1 MRITNNIILHN
12 TSINING
19 NKGNVDTLNNQMT
32 TQKKIQRPSDD
43 PVTAIRALRLRSTL
57 SEIDQYYEKNIPD
70 AESWLDVTET
80 AITSMQEV
88 IKTIRTQCEYGA
100 QDSLTTDNRKTIL
113 TQLEKLRDKVYAEGN
128 ADYAGRTVF
137 TGYRTN
143 KKLTFTE
150 DEQKTSYEIDQKM
163 SYADL
168 QEHRYYG
175 NDVTVPGNQADVLDG
190 TKIASP
196 TQAAYNRIRLGYDSI
211 DSLDVTDAAGTTT
224 KTSANGS
231 TVTISYN
238 YTDTTG
244 TTPVNKTGNMNV
256 TVYDS
261 YDKWLEASTNTPKSY
276 DIADGEAVLIRNTG
290 EMVFSKTAADTLSTN
305 KASLDISYTK
315 TGFTNGELRPEYYY
329 NCTNITDT
337 NNKLKYEKYDKDGNQ
352 IYQDIDYVVAAN
364 QTLTVNTEASNVF
377 DHGLSRDVDELIDAV
392 QRSLDAEQK
401 VTDLNAMKKMQEY
414 SSDDCQAKLEEWIAA
429 AEKERDYANDNM
441 QKLYNSYIGNC
452 DKYLNKVNLAL
463 TDVGSKGQSL
473 ALTKNRMSNE
483 QETMEELKSKNE
495 DRELS
500 DIILEYTAAYTAYQS
515 SLQAASKVNQVTLLS
530 YL

>member
-80 AITSMQEV
+80 AMLNVQDL

-100 QDSLTTDNRKTIL
+100 QDSLTADNRKTIL
-113 TQLEKLRDKVYAEGN
+113 TQLEQLRDKIYSEGN

-143 KKLTFTE
+143 KKLTFMQNE
-150 DEQKTSYEIDQKM
+150 DSTKYEIMQKL
-163 SYADL
+163 SYGDL
-168 QEHRYYG
+168 QEYRYYG
-175 NDVTVPGNQADVLDG
+175 NDVSMPKDLQNDT
-190 TKIASP
+190 IASP
-196 TQAAYNRIRLGYDSI
+196 TKATYDRIRLGYDGIDSI
-211 DSLDVTDAAGTTT
+211 DTKNAAGNTV

-231 TVTISYN
+231 AVTVNYN
-238 YTDTTG
+238 YTGANNAVMTG
-244 TTPVNKTGNMNV
+244 AMKV

-261 YDKWLEASTNTPKSY
+261 YEKWLDASGKDPKTY
-276 DIADGEAVLIRNTG
+276 DIADGEAVLIRDTG
-290 EMVFSKTAADTLSTN
+290 ELIFSENASKTLTTN

-315 TGFTNGELRPEYYY
+315 TGFDKGELRPEYYF
-329 NCTNITDT
+329 NCTNVTDG
-337 NNKLKYEKYDKDGNQ
+337 NNPLKYEKYDADGKQ

-364 QTLTVNTEASNVF
+364 QTLNINTEASDVF
-377 DHGLSRDVDELIDAV
+377 DQSLGRDVDELIDAV
-392 QRSLDAEQK
+392 QRALDAEQK
-401 VTDLNAMKKMQEY
+401 VRDLEAMKKLDQY
-414 SSDDCQAKLEEWIAA
+414 SSEGDQTKLDEWIAA
-429 AEKERDYANDNM
+429 AKKEQHYANVNM
-441 QKLYNSYIGNC
+441 QTLYNSYIGNC
-452 DKYLNKVNLAL
+452 DTYLNKVNLAL
-463 TDVGSKGQSL
+463 TDVGAKGQSL
-473 ALTKNRMSNE
+473 TLTKNRMAN
-483 QETMEELKSKNE
+483 QQTTLEELKSSNE
-495 DRELS
+495 DRDLS
-500 DIILEYTAAYTAYQS
+500 DIILDYTAAYTAYQS
-515 SLQAASKVNQVTLLS
+515 SLQAASKISQSTLLS

>member
-12 TSINING
+12 TTINING

-70 AESWLDVTET
+70 AESWLSVTET
-80 AITSMQEV
+80 AISSMQDV

-100 QDSLTTDNRKTIL
+100 QDSLPTANRKTIL
-113 TQLEKLRDKVYAEGN
+113 TQLEKLRDKIYSEGN

-143 KKLTFTE
+143 KKLTFTQ
-150 DEQKTSYEIDQKM
+150 DEQQTKYEITQNM
-163 SYADL
+163 SYSDL

-175 NDVTVPGNQADVLDG
+175 NDVTVPGNQADVLDA

-196 TQAAYNRIRLGYDSI
+196 TQAAYNRIRLGYDGI
-211 DSLDVTDAAGTTT
+211 DSLDVTDAAGNTT
-224 KTSANGS
+224 KTSADGT
-231 TVTISYN
+231 TVAVGYN
-238 YTDTTG
+238 YTDATG
-244 TTPVNKTGNMNV
+244 TKQTGNMNV

-261 YDKWLEASTNTPKSY
+261 YETWLATSTNTPKSY

-290 EMVFSKTAADTLSTN
+290 EMVFSKSAADTLSTN

-329 NCTNITDT
+329 NCTNVTDA
-337 NNKLKYEKYDKDGNQ
+337 NNPLKYEKYDANGNQ

-364 QTLTVNTEASNVF
+364 QTLTVNTEASSVF
-377 DHGLSRDVDELIDAV
+377 DQGLSRDVDELIDAV

-401 VTDLNAMKKMQEY
+401 VTDLEAMKKMQEY

-429 AEKERDYANDNM
+429 AKKERDYADDNM

-452 DKYLNKVNLAL
+452 DTYLQKVNLAL

-515 SLQAASKVNQVTLLS
+515 SLQAASKINQVTLLS

>member
-32 TQKKIQRPSDD
+32 SQKKIQRPSDD

-80 AITSMQEV
+80 AISSMQDV

-113 TQLEKLRDKVYAEGN
+113 TQLEKLRDKLYSEGN

-261 YDKWLEASTNTPKSY
+261 YDKWLEASTKTPKSY
-276 DIADGEAVLIRNTG
+276 DIADGEAVLIRDTG
-290 EMVFSKTAADTLSTN
+290 ELIFSDVASTTLSTN
-305 KASLDISYTK
+305 NASMDISYTK
-315 TGFTNGELRPEYYY
+315 TGFDNGELRPEYYY
-329 NCTNITDT
+329 NCTNITDP
-337 NNKLKYEKYDKDGNQ
+337 NNTLKYEKYDKDGNQ
-352 IYQDIDYVVAAN
+352 IYQDIDYVIAAN
-364 QTLTVNTEASNVF
+364 QTLNVNTEASNVF
-377 DHGLSRDVDELIDAV
+377 DQSLGRDVDELIDAV

-401 VTDLNAMKKMQEY
+401 VADLEVMKKMDQY
-414 SSDDCQAKLEEWIAA
+414 SSEKDQEKLDEWIAA
-429 AEKERDYANDNM
+429 AKKEQDYADDNM

-452 DKYLNKVNLAL
+452 DRYLEKVNLAL
-463 TDVGSKGQSL
+463 TDVGTKGQSL
-473 ALTKNRMSNE
+473 ALTKNRMSNQ
-483 QETMEELKSKNE
+483 QETFEELKSSNE
-495 DRELS
+495 DRNLS
-500 DIILEYTAAYTAYQS
+500 DIILDYTAAYTAYQS
-515 SLQAASKVNQVTLLS
+515 SLQAASKINQTTLLS

>member
-1 MRITNNIILHN
+1 ML
-12 TSINING
+12 
-19 NKGNVDTLNNQMT
+19 
-32 TQKKIQRPSDD
+32 P
-43 PVTAIRALRLRSTL
+43 
-57 SEIDQYYEKNIPD
+57 
-70 AESWLDVTET
+70 
-80 AITSMQEV
+80 
-88 IKTIRTQCEYGA
+88 
-100 QDSLTTDNRKTIL
+100 
-113 TQLEKLRDKVYAEGN
+113 
-128 ADYAGRTVF
+128 
-137 TGYRTN
+137 
-143 KKLTFTE
+143 
-150 DEQKTSYEIDQKM
+150 
-163 SYADL
+163 
-168 QEHRYYG
+168 
-175 NDVTVPGNQADVLDG
+175 
-190 TKIASP
+190 
-196 TQAAYNRIRLGYDSI
+196 
-211 DSLDVTDAAGTTT
+211 
-224 KTSANGS
+224 
-231 TVTISYN
+231 
-238 YTDTTG
+238 
-244 TTPVNKTGNMNV
+244 
-256 TVYDS
+256 VYDS
-261 YDKWLEASTNTPKSY
+261 YDKWLEASTKTPKSY

-452 DKYLNKVNLAL
+452 DTYLNKVNLAL

>member
-80 AITSMQEV
+80 AISSMQDV

-113 TQLEKLRDKVYAEGN
+113 TQLEKLRDKVYSEGN

-150 DEQKTSYEIDQKM
+150 DEQKTAYEITQNM
-163 SYADL
+163 SYSDL

-175 NDVTVPGNQADVLDG
+175 NDVIVPGNQTDVKDK

-196 TQAAYNRIRLGYDSI
+196 TQAAYNRIRLGYDGI
-211 DSLDVTDAAGTTT
+211 DSLDVTDATGTTN
-224 KTSANGS
+224 KISANG
-231 TVTISYN
+231 TKTAVSYH
-238 YTDTTG
+238 YTDAAG
-244 TTPVNKTGNMNV
+244 TKQTGNMNV

-261 YDKWLEASTNTPKSY
+261 YDKWLAASTATPKSY

-290 EMVFSKTAADTLSTN
+290 EMVFNKSAADTLSTN

-329 NCTNITDT
+329 NCTNITVT
-337 NNKLKYEKYDKDGNQ
+337 NNKLKYEKYDKNGNQ

-364 QTLTVNTEASNVF
+364 QTLTVNTEASSVF
-377 DHGLSRDVDELIDAV
+377 DQGLSRDVDELIDAV
-392 QRSLDAEQK
+392 RRSLDAEQK
-401 VTDLNAMKKMQEY
+401 VTDLETMKKMQEY
-414 SSDDCQAKLEEWIAA
+414 SSDDCQASLEEWIAA
-429 AEKERDYANDNM
+429 AQKERDYANDNM
-441 QKLYNSYIGNC
+441 QKLYNSYIGKC
-452 DKYLNKVNLAL
+452 DTYLQKVNLAL